1 MKRNSDFMLRN
12 IAGEV
17 VLVPTG
23 QATQQFNGLI
33 TLNEVA
39 AFIWKNLDEAGTR
52 EQLVKMILDE
62 FEVDQKTAE
71 ADVDGFINALKIF
84 VIINSSVFFVI
95 MFFPFS
101 SSSSFALIFFNPL
114 FDELKNF
121 ITSLVSLF
129 AANNNF

>member
-1 MKRNSDFMLRN
+1 MKRNSDFMLRD

-23 QATQQFNGLI
+23 QATQKFNGLI

-71 ADVDGFINALKIF
+71 ADVDGFINALKEQEMI
-84 VIINSSVFFVI
+84 V
-95 MFFPFS
+95 
-101 SSSSFALIFFNPL
+101 
-114 FDELKNF
+114 E
-121 ITSLVSLF
+121 
-129 AANNNF
+129 

>member
-71 ADVDGFINALKIF
+71 ADVDGFINALKEHDMI
-84 VIINSSVFFVI
+84 V
-95 MFFPFS
+95 
-101 SSSSFALIFFNPL
+101 
-114 FDELKNF
+114 E
-121 ITSLVSLF
+121 
-129 AANNNF
+129 

>member
-1 MKRNSDFMLRN
+1 MKRNSDFMLRD

-39 AFIWKNLDEAGTR
+39 AFIWKNLDEAGTI

-71 ADVDGFINALKIF
+71 ADVDGFINALKEHDMI
-84 VIINSSVFFVI
+84 V
-95 MFFPFS
+95 
-101 SSSSFALIFFNPL
+101 
-114 FDELKNF
+114 E
-121 ITSLVSLF
+121 
-129 AANNNF
+129 

>member
-1 MKRNSDFMLRN
+1 MKRNSDFMLRD

-71 ADVDGFINALKIF
+71 ADVDGFINALKEHEMI
-84 VIINSSVFFVI
+84 V
-95 MFFPFS
+95 
-101 SSSSFALIFFNPL
+101 
-114 FDELKNF
+114 E
-121 ITSLVSLF
+121 
-129 AANNNF
+129 

>member
-1 MKRNSDFMLRN
+1 MKRNSDFMLRD

-52 EQLVKMILDE
+52 DQLVKMILDE
-62 FEVDQKTAE
+62 VEVDQNTAE
-71 ADVDGFINALKIF
+71 ADVDGFINALKEHDMI
-84 VIINSSVFFVI
+84 V
-95 MFFPFS
+95 
-101 SSSSFALIFFNPL
+101 
-114 FDELKNF
+114 E
-121 ITSLVSLF
+121 
-129 AANNNF
+129 

>member
-1 MKRNSDFMLRN
+1 MKRNSDFMLRD

-71 ADVDGFINALKIF
+71 ADVDGFINALKEQEMI
-84 VIINSSVFFVI
+84 V
-95 MFFPFS
+95 
-101 SSSSFALIFFNPL
+101 
-114 FDELKNF
+114 E
-121 ITSLVSLF
+121 
-129 AANNNF
+129 

>member
-1 MKRNSDFMLRN
+1 MKRNSDFMLRD

-39 AFIWKNLDEAGTR
+39 DFIWKNLDEAGTR

-71 ADVDGFINALKIF
+71 ADVDGFINALKEHDMI
-84 VIINSSVFFVI
+84 V
-95 MFFPFS
+95 
-101 SSSSFALIFFNPL
+101 
-114 FDELKNF
+114 E
-121 ITSLVSLF
+121 
-129 AANNNF
+129 

>member
-1 MKRNSDFMLRN
+1 MKRNSDFMLRD

-71 ADVDGFINALKIF
+71 ADVDGFINALKEHDMI
-84 VIINSSVFFVI
+84 V
-95 MFFPFS
+95 
-101 SSSSFALIFFNPL
+101 
-114 FDELKNF
+114 E
-121 ITSLVSLF
+121 
-129 AANNNF
+129 